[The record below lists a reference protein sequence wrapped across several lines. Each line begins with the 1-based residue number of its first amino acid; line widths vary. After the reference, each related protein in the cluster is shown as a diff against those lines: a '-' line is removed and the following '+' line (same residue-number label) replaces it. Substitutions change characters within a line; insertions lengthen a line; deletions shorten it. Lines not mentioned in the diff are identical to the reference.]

1 MRMKQVIKYK
11 DVGLLNII
19 RRTDPVIRGY
29 LLAEDL
35 CLNHLEEITG
45 GQITPNEVL
54 GTHL

>member
-1 MRMKQVIKYK
+1 MKQVIKYK